1 MTWQHVV
8 TRDLE
13 VVCHCSLML
22 AGCAIL
28 SNMTGAHAKIHR
40 HAVGGITLRL
50 TLHLKL
56 GLRMLNRTQGQ
67 FNSES

>member
-40 HAVGGITLRL
+40 HAVGGITL
-50 TLHLKL
+50 
-56 GLRMLNRTQGQ
+56 
-67 FNSES
+67 